1 MIHLGRVLP
10 AAFAAVILTTAAWAG
25 GNHKEG
31 HYTFGEPGKESEVTR
46 TVEVMATDDMTLV
59 MDLDSIRQGETIK
72 FVVTNTGEILH
83 EFSVGDTGS
92 QRAHAKLMK
101 KNPEMTHHD
110 DPAAVTLEPGETK
123 TIVWR
128 FSKPVQ
134 GDIVF
139 ACQMP
144 GHWDAGMLY
153 KAKFERAKRT
163 PPTA

>member
-10 AAFAAVILTTAAWAG
+10 AAFAAVFLTTAAWAG
-25 GNHKEG
+25 GSHKG
-31 HYTFGEPGKESEVTR
+31 SHYSFGEPGKESEVAR

-72 FVVTNTGEILH
+72 FVVTNTGEIPH

-110 DPAAVTLEPGETK
+110 DPSAVTLEPGETK
-123 TIVWR
+123 ALVWK

-139 ACQMP
+139 ACQML
-144 GHWDAGMLY
+144 GHWEAGMMH
-153 KAKFERAKRT
+153 KAKFERAKKT
-163 PPTA
+163 TPTA